1 MKECD
6 KNQDGKIDFNEFFN
20 AMIQWNIIKIIVRA
34 YSFTISNY
42 IFIYYQNYIS
52 LLMLYKK

>member
-34 YSFTISNY
+34 FSFTISNY
-42 IFIYYQNYIS
+42 IFIYYQNYIYH
-52 LLMLYKK
+52 L